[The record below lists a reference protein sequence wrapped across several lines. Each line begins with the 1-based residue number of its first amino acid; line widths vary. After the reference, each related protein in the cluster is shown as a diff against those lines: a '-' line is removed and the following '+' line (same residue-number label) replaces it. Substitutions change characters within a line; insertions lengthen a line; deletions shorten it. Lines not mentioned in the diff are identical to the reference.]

1 LQSAISPA
9 GHWAMAVP
17 AEASRVA
24 AEASM
29 PKWKRFIVLVSSEFE
44 MN

>member
-9 GHWAMAVP
+9 GHWAMAVL

-24 AEASM
+24 VVANM
-29 PKWKRFIVLVSSEFE
+29 PKVKRFIVLVSSEFRL
-44 MN
+44 N